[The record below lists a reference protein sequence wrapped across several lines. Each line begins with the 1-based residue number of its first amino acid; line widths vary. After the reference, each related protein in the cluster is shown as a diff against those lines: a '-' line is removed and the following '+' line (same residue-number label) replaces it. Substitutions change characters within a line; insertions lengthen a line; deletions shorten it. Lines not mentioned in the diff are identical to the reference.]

1 MVAMRYQYVD
11 TNLLSNNTFF
21 QRAGSAFVLK
31 PEHLR
36 YTPEVIEEPTKQDP
50 KLSYETREFGNQYF
64 QMNV

>member
-11 TNLLSNNTFF
+11 TNLMANNTFF
-21 QRAGSAFVLK
+21 QRAGTAFVLK

-36 YTPEVIEEPTKQDP
+36 YIPEFIKEPIKQNP
-50 KLSYETREFGNQYF
+50 NLSYETREFGNQYF